1 MSKIDNETSQPVV
14 RSASKKG
21 SLVIDDDHDSDKEN
35 TPPGDATSSY
45 IEKDVD
51 QEILNSVKDIVPDA
65 KEDDEQMKNDDN
77 NSDSDG
83 AENENIYY

>member
-1 MSKIDNETSQPVV
+1 MPERGPYRIHLKYDFCVAHCYEVES
-14 RSASKKG
+14 
-21 SLVIDDDHDSDKEN
+21 
-35 TPPGDATSSY
+35 
-45 IEKDVD
+45 
-51 QEILNSVKDIVPDA
+51 IVPDA